1 MSKHT
6 PGPWNWDGDVTDYDH
21 DQEAPWLIS
30 STDSILT
37 GEIEATNRAD
47 VVLIAAA
54 PDLLEALDATTRYLR
69 ETLALPSNA
78 PILPV
83 IRSLVISG
91 ESAINKARGR
101 T

>member
-1 MSKHT
+1 MGKHT

-30 STDSILT
+30 GTDSILT

-47 VVLIAAA
+47 VALIAAA
-54 PDLLEALDATTRYLR
+54 PDLLEALELIEK
-69 ETLALPSNA
+69 ETCSIPLTIWAVRNA
-78 PILPV
+78 A
-83 IRSLVISG
+83 IS
-91 ESAINKARGR
+91 KARGR